1 VLEPAGRA
9 SCWQTRTKN
18 CYSAY
23 RHSLRGVRL
32 WGCGATRLISNRPD
46 SGCAGSRMA
55 SRSSSRSAATSCAR
69 SNGTSRSADRL
80 PWLLAG
86 LDVLPGRYGNAG
98 RLCHRADRH
107 SSRCSANTAATGMAL
122 WAALTVVAVVGL
134 VGLVWVVFA
143 LVVLA
148 LVAGV

>member
-1 VLEPAGRA
+1 MGLRRDEVDIEQARFWLRWLENGLSVGQPLGGDELRA
-9 SCWQTRTKN
+9 IKRSRDPRRQAPLAVGW
-18 CYSAY
+18 
-23 RHSLRGVRL
+23 
-32 WGCGATRLISNRPD
+32 P
-46 SGCAGSRMA
+46 GCASRA
-55 SRSSSRSAATSCAR
+55 LWERRA
-69 SNGTSRSADRL
+69 
-80 PWLLAG
+80 
-86 LDVLPGRYGNAG
+86 
-98 RLCHRADRH
+98 LCHRADRH

>member
-1 VLEPAGRA
+1 MGLRRDEVDIEQARFWLRWLENGLSVEQPIGGDELRA
-9 SCWQTRTKN
+9 IKR
-18 CYSAY
+18 Y
-23 RHSLRGVRL
+23 L
-32 WGCGATRLISNRPD
+32 ATR
-46 SGCAGSRMA
+46 
-55 SRSSSRSAATSCAR
+55 
-69 SNGTSRSADRL
+69 ADRL

-122 WAALTVVAVVGL
+122 WAALTLVAVVGL

>member
-1 VLEPAGRA
+1 MGLRRDEVDIEQARFWLRWLENGLSVGQPLGGDELRA
-9 SCWQTRTKN
+9 IKR
-18 CYSAY
+18 Y
-23 RHSLRGVRL
+23 L
-32 WGCGATRLISNRPD
+32 ATR
-46 SGCAGSRMA
+46 
-55 SRSSSRSAATSCAR
+55 
-69 SNGTSRSADRL
+69 ADRL